1 MRIFFELVQPIFI
14 AFLIDV
20 VKHELEVLTRGA
32 EVDLVFATVELV
44 VADLRNLVV
53 DEDEAVD
60 YVEHA
65 F

>member
-32 EVDLVFATVELV
+32 EVDLVFAAVELV